1 MKNIA
6 ESFANNET
14 ISNFAAHFEDVV
26 IKQYNKLNYDRSS
39 IKRRRKH

>member
-1 MKNIA
+1 M
-6 ESFANNET
+6 ESFANPET
-14 ISNFAAHFEDVV
+14 ISKFAAQFVDIV